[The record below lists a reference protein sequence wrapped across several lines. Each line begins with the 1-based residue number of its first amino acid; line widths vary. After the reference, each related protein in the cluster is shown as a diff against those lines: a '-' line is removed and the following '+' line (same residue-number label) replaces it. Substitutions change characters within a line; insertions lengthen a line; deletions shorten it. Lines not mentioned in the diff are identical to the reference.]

1 MKKVII
7 VFISLIVAAFLVIS
21 IGKYFVEREIIQ
33 RDQAVDEKWNLLKN
47 DVYLHAELL
56 SKINESNKYI
66 SNDSLNLI
74 MNNQKMINECTLDFS
89 ENEYYL
95 NKLVL
100 KIKADSLSNDND
112 LNALESSHKKLNH
125 LILNYDTAA
134 RNYNDF
140 ITSFPLSLYTFKRYK
155 TKECFELK
163 YGIENKNPKTKYDE
177 VPDWMLEIEKSKGL

>member
-1 MKKVII
+1 MAVANTIENRKELILKNCIFLDAVFYFYRMKKVII
-7 VFISLIVAAFLVIS
+7 IFISLIVAAFLVIS

-56 SKINESNKYI
+56 SKINENNKYI

-74 MNNQKMINECTLDFS
+74 INNQKSINECTLDFS
-89 ENEYYL
+89 ENEYHL

-100 KIKADSLSNDND
+100 KIKADTLSNDND
-112 LNALESSHKKLNH
+112 LNALESSHKKLNY

-140 ITSFPLSLYTFKRYK
+140 IRSFSSKSLYF
-155 TKECFELK
+155 
-163 YGIENKNPKTKYDE
+163 
-177 VPDWMLEIEKSKGL
+177 

>member
-1 MKKVII
+1 
-7 VFISLIVAAFLVIS
+7 
-21 IGKYFVEREIIQ
+21 
-33 RDQAVDEKWNLLKN
+33 
-47 DVYLHAELL
+47 
-56 SKINESNKYI
+56 
-66 SNDSLNLI
+66 
-74 MNNQKMINECTLDFS
+74 MIDECTLDFS

-100 KIKADSLSNDND
+100 KIKVDSLSNDND

-140 ITSFPLSLYTFKRYK
+140 IRSFPLNLYTFKRYK
-155 TKECFELK
+155 TKEWFELK

>member
-1 MKKVII
+1 M
-7 VFISLIVAAFLVIS
+7 
-21 IGKYFVEREIIQ
+21 
-33 RDQAVDEKWNLLKN
+33 LKN

-125 LILNYDTAA
+125 LTLNYDTAA